1 MIIAVASDH
10 AGYLDKNLMV
20 DYLIE
25 KGYEVEDCG
34 TFSDASCD
42 YPDFCKKCADEV
54 VNKNADYGI
63 LICGT
68 GIGMAICANKIK
80 GVRCANCSDEF
91 STKMTREHND
101 ANMLALGARV
111 ITFEKMKTLV
121 DIFLT
126 TPFSGAENHVRRIE
140 KISQIENLR

>member
-10 AGYLDKNLMV
+10 AGYEDKNLMV

-34 TFSDASCD
+34 TFSEESCD

-54 VNKNADYGI
+54 VSKNADYGI